1 MIDNFDLIKSLFYF
15 KEANNLF
22 FHLQVIRRGKDHP
35 NLPAA
40 NRTIMTYYVQSAEH
54 LEKIKD
60 EVISLC
66 EMYGARAYINV
77 TTKSMAD
84 LGKLAL
90 FRLSERVYN
99 GDFKKIY
106 KIFNSAAGELKG
118 LSSRFL
124 IDIDDHCSKHEVLD
138 WLDHYFETSSNNRY
152 YLFAEVPTKNGVHL
166 ITNPFNL
173 NSFKFGFPNID
184 VHKNN
189 PTILYIPK
197 SLDNGKSN

>member
-1 MIDNFDLIKSLFYF
+1 MIDNFNLIKSLFYF
-15 KEANNLF
+15 NEVNNLF

-40 NRTIMTYYVQSAEH
+40 NRTIITYYVQSAEH

-77 TTKSMAD
+77 TTKAMSD

-106 KIFNSAAGELKG
+106 KIFFF
-118 LSSRFL
+118 FL
-124 IDIDDHCSKHEVLD
+124 PHLRKIFPQHL
-138 WLDHYFETSSNNRY
+138 
-152 YLFAEVPTKNGVHL
+152 TKRL
-166 ITNPFNL
+166 
-173 NSFKFGFPNID
+173 
-184 VHKNN
+184 
-189 PTILYIPK
+189 
-197 SLDNGKSN
+197 

>member
-15 KEANNLF
+15 NEANNLF
-22 FHLQVIRRGKDHP
+22 YHLQVIRRGKDHP

-54 LEKIKD
+54 LEKIKN

-66 EMYGARAYINV
+66 EIHGARAYINV
-77 TTKSMAD
+77 TTKAMSD

-90 FRLSERVYN
+90 FRLSERVYH

-118 LSSRFL
+118 LNSRFL
-124 IDIDDHCSKHEVLD
+124 IDIDDDHSKEEVLD
-138 WLDHYFETSSNNRY
+138 WLDHYFNHGDRS

-166 ITNPFNL
+166 ITTPFNL
-173 NSFKFGFPNID
+173 NAFKFGFPNID

-197 SLDNGKSN
+197 SLDNGENN